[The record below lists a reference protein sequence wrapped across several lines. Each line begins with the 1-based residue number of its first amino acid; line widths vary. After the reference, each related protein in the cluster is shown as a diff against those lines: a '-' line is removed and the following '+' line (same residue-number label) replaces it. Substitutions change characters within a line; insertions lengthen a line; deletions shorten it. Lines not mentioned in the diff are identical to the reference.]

1 MKELKIMK
9 ALRYLLIVM
18 GLMSVLSISAQAL
31 AQEPQAQMQSTSIMA
46 GSGSQLPSAAV
57 QGTYVTGATIGTYS
71 PANASGP
78 HRAKKEDNDWEDD
91 DWGDTGD
98 PWATPLG
105 DAAWLLAL
113 LALAYALLRV
123 YKRERSV

>member
-1 MKELKIMK
+1 MK

-31 AQEPQAQMQSTSIMA
+31 AQEPQAQMQSTSVMPSA
-46 GSGSQLPSAAV
+46 GSTLPSAAV
-57 QGTYVTGATIGTYS
+57 QGTYVTGATVGTYS

-78 HRAKKEDNDWEDD
+78 NRAKRGDDDWEDD

-98 PWATPLG
+98 PYPTPLG
-105 DAAWLLAL
+105 DAMIPLAL
-113 LALAYALLRV
+113 LACVYLIMRV
-123 YKRERSV
+123 ARKRSRV